1 MIQRKQTL
9 FLLAAVILTIVCLCL
24 PLGSFTFSNG
34 ISTESSSMY
43 NLWISG
49 TDGSHDFTV
58 WPLFAILLIT
68 CTIAITAIFSFRN
81 RITQSRFCMFNVLL
95 LLGWYAVFAVFAFNS
110 NNDAGKFSA
119 SLTSAIP
126 AISIILHFIAR
137 KAILTD
143 EALVRSADRIR

>member
-9 FLLAAVILTIVCLCL
+9 FLLVAVILTIVCLCL
-24 PLGSFTFSNG
+24 PLGSFTAANA
-34 ISTESSSMY
+34 ISTESSAMY

-49 TDGSHDFTV
+49 IDGSRDFTV

-68 CTIAITAIFSFRN
+68 CTIALTAMFSFRN
-81 RITQSRFCMFNVLL
+81 RITQSRFCMFNILL
-95 LLGWYAVFAVFAFNS
+95 LLGWYVVFAVFAFSTNGE
-110 NNDAGKFSA
+110 AGDFKA
-119 SLTSAIP
+119 SPTTVLP

-137 KAILTD
+137 RAILAD